1 MIILVPLRK
10 LLTSLSE
17 NIKSLTIHI
26 KHLKTLS
33 QTLNYLKCIKK
44 KKLFSSSQLLTV
56 KNVYTFICKERKQW
70 WVKIMKMTISTENFT
85 G

>member
-44 KKLFSSSQLLTV
+44 KKTFFKQSVINSQECIYIHLQR
-56 KNVYTFICKERKQW
+56 KETM
-70 WVKIMKMTISTENFT
+70 V

>member
-17 NIKSLTIHI
+17 DIKSLTIHI

-44 KKLFSSSQLLTV
+44 KKKTFFKQSVINSQECIYIHLQR
-56 KNVYTFICKERKQW
+56 KETM
-70 WVKIMKMTISTENFT
+70 V